1 MGEVKI
7 YVFYEIS
14 LHDED
19 VVVSIYEDPEVTV
32 NHKIY
37 HVTENKDEVDLA
49 MHILKT
55 YPFRATRAKTL
66 LGLLLNVVERLRIY
80 EAQRKLDSQE
90 VIDFYEALHRQDFA
104 DGVHNPWKYANLGAL
119 ISAEDIISTS
129 VKLGIIPK
137 SKVIKYLLSS
147 TEYWSYNLS
156 REYPDTI

>member
-14 LHDED
+14 LHDENK
-19 VVVSIYEDPEVTV
+19 VVSIYEDPEVTV

-37 HVTENKDEVDLA
+37 QVTESKGEVDLA

-55 YPFRATRAKTL
+55 YPFSAAGVKTL

-80 EAQRKLDSQE
+80 EAQRQLDNQE
-90 VIDFYEALHRQDFA
+90 LVDFFDALHQQDFM
-104 DGVHNPWKYANLGAL
+104 DGISNPWKYAQMDNVLG
-119 ISAEDIISTS
+119 AEDIISRS
-129 VKLGIIPK
+129 VRLGIVPK
-137 SKVIKYLLSS
+137 GKIIKYLLKP
-147 TEYWSYNLS
+147 TEHWSYNLS